1 MRIEGELL
9 LEFFLF
15 GVELLT
21 RQDCALILLGAR
33 ETRGSRRLDAFLER
47 LRQKHLLEQSGRG
60 KTAKFTITDAGR
72 QRLQPLDPSQ
82 NWNRAWDG
90 KWRVFTFDMP
100 SNRRKDRMLLWRT
113 LRNQRFG
120 LLQRSV
126 WIWPHETE
134 FILQSIVD
142 ATGIPEC
149 FCGLE
154 ASRVFLCDDE
164 EIVASSWD
172 FEEITRRHRSY
183 LEHAVA
189 TPANAKRSPDLVDL
203 ARLVRIE
210 QAAYRYALS
219 LDPLLPR
226 ALWPKSYRGPALL
239 ERHEQFRA
247 ALGRRLRDLI
257 AA

>member
-1 MRIEGELL
+1 MRIERELL

-33 ETRGSRRLDAFLER
+33 ETRGSRRLDTFLER
-47 LRQKHLLEQSGRG
+47 LRQQQLLERSGHG
-60 KTAKFTITDAGR
+60 KTAKFTITDTGR
-72 QRLQPLDPSQ
+72 QRLHPLDPSQ
-82 NWNRAWDG
+82 NWNRTWDG

-100 SNRRKDRMLLWRT
+100 SNRRKERMLLWRA
-113 LRNQRFG
+113 LCAHRFG

-134 FILQSIVD
+134 SILKNIVD

-154 ASRVFLCDDE
+154 ASRVFLCDDA

-172 FEEITRRHRSY
+172 FEEIIRRHRAY
-183 LEHAVA
+183 LEHVVA
-189 TPANAKRSPDLVDL
+189 TPAKAKHSPDLADL

-210 QAAYRYALS
+210 RAAYRYAWS

-226 ALWPKSYRGPALL
+226 VLWPNSYRGPALL

-247 ALGRRLRDLI
+247 AVGRRLRELI
-257 AA
+257 AV